1 MELTWYG
8 LGCFLLTE
16 RDFPSVITDPF
27 DEQDAGLRLPKS
39 PVDIVLSS
47 RLDENPRD
55 INWPGLKG
63 VSYTLAGP
71 GEYEIGGV
79 FITGVVSA
87 RNRKKSEAYE
97 ANVIY
102 TVNYDGVVVCYLGA
116 LGRLPTQAQIEAI
129 GRVDVL
135 IVPVGLSGA
144 LTPSMASESASL
156 IEPDILVPM
165 QYKTPGLK
173 VDRKPVTGFLK
184 EMGVQDPTT
193 LPSLKVTSSTDHEET
208 QIVVLEPQAQP
219 A

>member
-1 MELTWYG
+1 MDLTWYG
-8 LGCFLLTE
+8 LGCFHLTE
-16 RDFPSVITDPF
+16 RGFPSVITDPF
-27 DEQDAGLRLPKS
+27 DEGETGLRLPGA

-47 RLDENPRD
+47 RPNENPRTLT
-55 INWPGLKG
+55 WPGLKG
-63 VSYTLAGP
+63 VRYTLAGP

-87 RNRKKSEAYE
+87 RYRKKRDVYE
-97 ANVIY
+97 ENIIY
-102 TVNYDGVVVCYLGA
+102 TVSCDGVVVCYLGA

-135 IVPVGLSGA
+135 IVPVGLAGA

-173 VDRKPVTGFLK
+173 VERKPLTDFLK
-184 EMGVQDPTT
+184 EMGVHEPTMA
-193 LPSLKVTSSTDHEET
+193 PSLRVLSGAAHEET
-208 QIVVLEPQAQP
+208 QVVVLEPQS
-219 A
+219 